1 MFTSFSLPSCKL
13 SQCQDWPDTGVVET
27 SVVYSR
33 DKGCRAECK
42 DRCESGLSHGQKT
55 NKQPLVSC
63 DSQMPRALW
72 EWADAILLPRKW
84 ATESKA
90 SEREDKAFGGIPEA
104 ALSNQS
110 ARWFKFSKHLFSL
123 SLTQGYTYIHK
134 QTHILHIYTHWHIN
148 VHTHTSTHTHT
159 EPHSHCHPH
168 ACAHTHTHTQNFT
181 HSNTFLLN
189 SSLYWKK
196 KKSFPLLSIK
206 KQYPLSH
213 RNTLKC
219 YPVHHHSSLESSQ
232 HN

>member
-13 SQCQDWPDTGVVET
+13 SQCEDWPDTGVVET

-42 DRCESGLSHGQKT
+42 DQCESRLSYRQKT

-148 VHTHTSTHTHT
+148 VHTHTSTHTHRAT
-159 EPHSHCHPH
+159 FALSPTCMRS
-168 ACAHTHTHTQNFT
+168 HTHTHTKL
-181 HSNTFLLN
+181 HSLKHIPVKLFSLL
-189 SSLYWKK
+189 KEK
-196 KKSFPLLSIK
+196 EIIP
-206 KQYPLSH
+206 
-213 RNTLKC
+213 TLKHQEAVSPQSQKYSQMLSC
-219 YPVHHHSSLESSQ
+219 SSSQ
-232 HN
+232 

>member
-148 VHTHTSTHTHT
+148 VHTHTSTHTHRAT
-159 EPHSHCHPH
+159 FALSPSHIRTVTHMH
-168 ACAHTHTHTQNFT
+168 ALTHTHTHKTSLTQT
-181 HSNTFLLN
+181 HS
-189 SSLYWKK
+189 
-196 KKSFPLLSIK
+196 
-206 KQYPLSH
+206 
-213 RNTLKC
+213 C
-219 YPVHHHSSLESSQ
+219 
-232 HN
+232 